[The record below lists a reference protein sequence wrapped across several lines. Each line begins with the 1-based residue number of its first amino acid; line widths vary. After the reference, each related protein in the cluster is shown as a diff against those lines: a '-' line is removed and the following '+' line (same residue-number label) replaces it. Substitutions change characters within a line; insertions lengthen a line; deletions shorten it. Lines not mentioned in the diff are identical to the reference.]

1 MNTYV
6 ANQAAFLTA
15 KILRGQIASIAELR
29 ASNKPIVTVDTYVDR
44 LLINY
49 DISAKAPE
57 GAPCVAIAT
66 IPSRNSERVVSPS
79 RCRRACMLS
88 TRTELQ
94 QREVIAGRD
103 YAAMI
108 SGMKAGRYAAV
119 ISDATQVVPRADAD
133 PSCSLH
139 VLDEPLGKFDL
150 SLAFRTG
157 FSRDHPGLID
167 DVSSA
172 LLHLGEAECLKV
184 RCCGLSF

>member
-1 MNTYV
+1 M
-6 ANQAAFLTA
+6 
-15 KILRGQIASIAELR
+15 
-29 ASNKPIVTVDTYVDR
+29 DR

-57 GAPCVAIAT
+57 GAPCHSIAT
-66 IPSRNSERVVSPS
+66 TPSCNSKRVVSSPCCKRGS
-79 RCRRACMLS
+79 MRLN
-88 TRTELQ
+88 RTELQ
-94 QREVIAGRD
+94 QHEVIAGRD

-184 RCCGLSF
+184 RCCGLSFYCDELPPCRLIFRATTA